1 MKKTKK
7 ISYATLSGASVI
19 SDPDRHPYLAQLC
32 DAITKRGGKYMDEAI
47 ETAKIE
53 YNKKYQFFYPKG
65 SMPIFFVYS
74 VLDTEKWI
82 AIERLYRGIVETFNE
97 TKHIIVNNIK
107 DNAERAALAD
117 VLYRI
122 LKDRIFWDEIMLL
135 KMIEIQQSHSKKLS
149 ESDRD
154 YLESIGVSKYD
165 FAQIEDAIS
174 VAQFYVYQI
183 KDGENISTK
192 DMNIK
197 DYQKVNFEK
206 AVDLLGRETV
216 LSAMSRAAFHWNAG
230 RTANGYDLYV
240 KIPAKF
246 FLGSLKMNPA
256 DLSGIKS
263 AAKTI
268 AKNVKNAFKNLSLPE
283 ITNNS
288 GYEIDDIPETLS
300 DRKAMLER
308 MLVPL
313 IGTKKYCT
321 GLRDFAEI
329 TGGSVPEI
337 CYHAS
342 KNKASTLAALCLLDV
357 IAAAKYIPPPTPP
370 HGSTQAKR
378 HISEMYE
385 LRCKI
390 KGLGVVKL
398 TIGKRAYNSDMVYCI
413 TKFRFDKITKK

>member
-7 ISYATLSGASVI
+7 ISYTSRSVH
-19 SDPDRHPYLAQLC
+19 S
-32 DAITKRGGKYMDEAI
+32 
-47 ETAKIE
+47 AKIPFPLDGLSA
-53 YNKKYQFFYPKG
+53 Y
-65 SMPIFFVYS
+65 FVAPNPYD
-74 VLDTEKWI
+74 VLK
-82 AIERLYRGIVETFNE
+82 NE
-97 TKHIIVNNIK
+97 TDIEKLREFIEHCNSHTGYSPWKWDRENQ
-107 DNAERAALAD
+107 RAIARQ
-117 VLYRI
+117 Y
-122 LKDRIFWDEIMLL
+122 
-135 KMIEIQQSHSKKLS
+135 Q
-149 ESDRD
+149 
-154 YLESIGVSKYD
+154 D
-165 FAQIEDAIS
+165 FANQARMKIKALQDHELQILELMTI
-174 VAQFYVYQI
+174 
-183 KDGENISTK
+183 
-192 DMNIK
+192 
-197 DYQKVNFEK
+197 
-206 AVDLLGRETV
+206 
-216 LSAMSRAAFHWNAG
+216 HP
-230 RTANGYDLYV
+230 AN
-240 KIPAKF
+240 
-246 FLGSLKMNPA
+246 
-256 DLSGIKS
+256 LSGIKS

-288 GYEIDDIPETLS
+288 GNEIDDIPETLA

-413 TKFRFDKITKK
+413 TKFRFDKIKKNEVSQNQRDERKSK

>member
-1 MKKTKK
+1 MKKTQK
-7 ISYATLSGASVI
+7 I
-19 SDPDRHPYLAQLC
+19 
-32 DAITKRGGKYMDEAI
+32 K
-47 ETAKIE
+47 
-53 YNKKYQFFYPKG
+53 YPK
-65 SMPIFFVYS
+65 
-74 VLDTEKWI
+74 
-82 AIERLYRGIVETFNE
+82 AISANLVQLLEL
-97 TKHIIVNNIK
+97 
-107 DNAERAALAD
+107 RAFA
-117 VLYRI
+117 
-122 LKDRIFWDEIMLL
+122 
-135 KMIEIQQSHSKKLS
+135 IEIQQSHSKKLS

-154 YLESIGVSKYD
+154 YLESIDVSKYD

-192 DMNIK
+192 NMNIK

-216 LSAMSRAAFHWNAG
+216 LSAMSRAAFHWSAG

-256 DLSGIKS
+256 NLSGIKS

-288 GYEIDDIPETLS
+288 GYEIDDIPETLA

-398 TIGKRAYNSDMVYCI
+398 TIGKRAFNSDMVYCI

>member
-1 MKKTKK
+1 MKKNCKIIAPKPNCGNQTGLSGIPLSIKFAAGLTTFLELFYDPFQKIEERIKKESDPKK
-7 ISYATLSGASVI
+7 IDFLKGRQMSIYKDYKKHLQIEFHRAQLRWELAHPDETNGSTFTQDKIATGVFYRDLAYKFLNNKKHISLLLLMELSVLSRHLNPNFLSGA
-19 SDPDRHPYLAQLC
+19 PL
-32 DAITKRGGKYMDEAI
+32 DA
-47 ETAKIE
+47 
-53 YNKKYQFFYPKG
+53 
-65 SMPIFFVYS
+65 
-74 VLDTEKWI
+74 
-82 AIERLYRGIVETFNE
+82 
-97 TKHIIVNNIK
+97 
-107 DNAERAALAD
+107 
-117 VLYRI
+117 
-122 LKDRIFWDEIMLL
+122 
-135 KMIEIQQSHSKKLS
+135 
-149 ESDRD
+149 
-154 YLESIGVSKYD
+154 
-165 FAQIEDAIS
+165 
-174 VAQFYVYQI
+174 
-183 KDGENISTK
+183 
-192 DMNIK
+192 
-197 DYQKVNFEK
+197 
-206 AVDLLGRETV
+206 
-216 LSAMSRAAFHWNAG
+216 
-230 RTANGYDLYV
+230 
-240 KIPAKF
+240 
-246 FLGSLKMNPA
+246 
-256 DLSGIKS
+256 LSGIKS

-288 GYEIDDIPETLS
+288 GYEIDDIPETLA

-390 KGLGVVKL
+390 KWLGVVKL

>member
-7 ISYATLSGASVI
+7 ISYAPLSGASVI
-19 SDPDRHPYLAQLC
+19 SDPDRHPHLVKLL
-32 DAITKRGGKYMDEAI
+32 DAIKQKGGKYMERRIQCAMDEYTKNFDPEKEWASQF
-47 ETAKIE
+47 KDL
-53 YNKKYQFFYPKG
+53 FFYRFNGDANK
-65 SMPIFFVYS
+65 FW
-74 VLDTEKWI
+74 LLLERI
-82 AIERLYRGIVETFNE
+82 AKKRSADFKSRDISCMNQLNLPENS
-97 TKHIIVNNIK
+97 N
-107 DNAERAALAD
+107 RAARAD
-117 VLYRI
+117 KYHCI
-122 LKDRIFWDEIMLL
+122 LKDRLFWDEIMML
-135 KMIEIQQSHSKKLS
+135 KQN
-149 ESDRD
+149 SD
-154 YLESIGVSKYD
+154 
-165 FAQIEDAIS
+165 
-174 VAQFYVYQI
+174 
-183 KDGENISTK
+183 
-192 DMNIK
+192 
-197 DYQKVNFEK
+197 
-206 AVDLLGRETV
+206 
-216 LSAMSRAAFHWNAG
+216 
-230 RTANGYDLYV
+230 
-240 KIPAKF
+240 
-246 FLGSLKMNPA
+246 

-288 GYEIDDIPETLS
+288 GYEIDDIPETLA

-413 TKFRFDKITKK
+413 TKFRFDKITKKRGFPKSA